1 MKPQL
6 AAVLIALPLAAPLS
20 AAQLLQPG
28 QQPQPN
34 QQPPQ
39 QPAQDPLPDLP
50 HDPIFKTDAEGRVI
64 QLTRPAHEAALEV
77 NPTIDAETLEAC
89 LPIIIERRERTQRL
103 VLDNLDLIAMA
114 RSGAIEEVSVADRP
128 SVARIV
134 ELLRPFVPEE
144 NLASELAARGVLTN
158 LQARFNAKIVNDY
171 KLPLRRQFI
180 QNAKNPDGTKPNE
193 MDALTRFFLYDGIE
207 EVTIAYENFLLNL
220 HENAEHAIK
229 AAELEGEA
237 ADAIRNAAKTDPDR
251 ATVIELMHDA
261 LQKVPF
267 RQRRP
272 ILAAAAEA
280 P

>member
-20 AAQLLQPG
+20 AAQQLQPA
-28 QQPQPN
+28 QQP
-34 QQPPQ
+34 QPPQ

-64 QLTRPAHEAALEV
+64 PLTRPAHEAALEV
-77 NPTIDAETLEAC
+77 NPTIDAEILANC
-89 LPIIIERRERTQRL
+89 LPVILERRERTQRL
-103 VLDNLDLIAMA
+103 VLDNLDLIAMV
-114 RSGAIEEVSVADRP
+114 RKGAIEEVTVADRAT
-128 SVARIV
+128 VARIV

-272 ILAAAAEA
+272 LLAAAAEA
-280 P
+280 R